1 MKINN
6 QIKLSFNNSSEIT
19 ELYRSLKVDYPK
31 FFKMDSLS
39 KLGFVAS
46 ELILK
51 DTENRFTPREDVA
64 MICFNRSSCLDT
76 DMHFEATI
84 HDNEN
89 YFPSPS
95 LFVYTLP
102 NIVLGEI
109 AIRNKFYGESFFY
122 LCKIFDT
129 PQIMETIKEIFYN
142 TTVNTVLAAWIECF
156 KEKLEVIMFLVDRN
170 SENGIVFTEENI
182 NSLNNKYKKWKI

>member
-1 MKINN
+1 MKIKN
-6 QIKLSFNNSSEIT
+6 QLKLSFKNSSEINDF
-19 ELYRSLKVDYPK
+19 YRSLKLDYPK
-31 FFKMDSLS
+31 FFKMDNLS
-39 KLGFVAS
+39 KLGFLGS

-51 DTENRFTPREDVA
+51 DMENRFTPREDIA
-64 MICFNRSSCLDT
+64 MICFNRSSCIDT
-76 DMHFEATI
+76 DMQFEATI

-122 LCKIFDT
+122 LCKLFDAK
-129 PQIMETIKEIFYN
+129 QIVETVKHTFYDN
-142 TTVNTVLAAWIECF
+142 TITAVLVAWIEYF
-156 KEKLEVIMFLVDRN
+156 EEKKELFMMLIDN
-170 SENGIVFTEENI
+170 ENGDMKLSEKQI
-182 NSLNNKYKKWKI
+182 NKLYYN

>member
-1 MKINN
+1 VAMKIKT
-6 QIKLSFNNSSEIT
+6 QIKLSFKSPSEIT

-46 ELILK
+46 ELLLK

-76 DMHFEATI
+76 DMQFEATI

-122 LCKIFDT
+122 LCKLFDAK
-129 PQIMETIKEIFYN
+129 QIVDTVCDAFQEKTI
-142 TTVNTVLAAWIECF
+142 TCALVAWMECF
-156 KEKLEVIMFLVDRN
+156 EGKSEVIMMWI
-170 SENGIVFTEENI
+170 ENE
-182 NSLNNKYKKWKI
+182 K